1 MAVDAEHP
9 RFTDRVEEWQLCG
22 DALRGEQAVKEAG
35 SKYLPCPTGF
45 EANPDKEVGR
55 ALYNAYLERAEFP
68 DLFGLTLRGMVGLI
82 HKKEAVID
90 GITGTQLEKMWE
102 SATRPSSGQPMTLA
116 ALHQE
121 ITRNLLA
128 KGRVGLLAEAA
139 STGSDTPWLALYN
152 AESIRNWSD
161 NYGMFVLDES
171 GLVQSPNDEFGWV
184 DAKKY
189 RVLRIDDGGY
199 YGQVYED
206 HPVAGASPDPTVPA
220 PMGPAPATNEQALA
234 ATRPRGFQ
242 PATLAAQTPA
252 STLSQGSDI
261 YEPKIRGGKKMDFIP
276 FVVGGP
282 TRMGPNPENPPLL
295 PIARAAKAIYQL
307 NADYRH
313 QLFMSGQE
321 TLVVIGVDK
330 EDVPTAVGAG
340 VVVGIPLNGD
350 AKYVSPTCS
359 GINAHKVAITDKAGE
374 AVSAGVQLMDQ
385 GGSQQSGDALRL
397 RYGAQTATLVTIAN
411 QSAAILET
419 GLRYCARMVGMPEDK
434 VQQIVVKP
442 NTEFLDTV
450 MSPQDAQALVAVWQS
465 GAIAYDTLFENL
477 VRGGIASGERTAEE
491 EQELIDEETPD
502 TPLPAGGTTDPTAT
516 PADTPPATDTAGE
529 AGPDSITD
537 EELTAM
543 FGSYADDVVGGGGTR
558 TQQGSRQRN
567 R

>member
-1 MAVDAEHP
+1 MAVDAVHP
-9 RFTDRVEEWQLCG
+9 RFTDREEEWQLCG

-35 SKYLPCPTGF
+35 RRYLPCPTGF
-45 EANPDKEVGR
+45 SANPDTKIGE
-55 ALYNAYLERAEFP
+55 ALYQAYLERAEFP

-82 HKKEAVID
+82 HKKESVVE
-90 GITGTQLEKMWE
+90 GIEGTPLEKMFE

-121 ITRNLLA
+121 ITRNLLS

-139 STGSDTPWLALYN
+139 STGSDTPWLALYT
-152 AESIRNWSD
+152 AESVRNWSD

-171 GLVQSPNDEFGWV
+171 GLIQSGTDEFAWV
-184 DAKKY
+184 EAKKY
-189 RVLRIDDGGY
+189 RVLRIDEGGY

-206 HPVAGASPDPTVPA
+206 HPVVGASPDPTVQSLP
-220 PMGPAPATNEQALA
+220 GPAPATNEQALA
-234 ATRPRGFQ
+234 GIRPRSQ
-242 PATLAAQTPA
+242 QVPTQRAS
-252 STLSQGSDI
+252 STLSVGSEI

-295 PIARAAKAIYQL
+295 PIARAAKSIYQL

-321 TLVVIGVDK
+321 TLFVIGVDK

-340 VVVGIPLNGD
+340 VVAGIPADGD
-350 AKYVSPTCS
+350 AKYVSPSCS
-359 GINAHKVAITDKAGE
+359 GINAHKVAIADKAGD
-374 AVSAGVQLMDQ
+374 AISAGVQLMDQ
-385 GGSQQSGDALRL
+385 GGGQQSGDALRL
-397 RYGAQTATLVTIAN
+397 RYGAQTATLITIST

-419 GLRYCARMVGMPEDK
+419 GLRYCARMVGMSEDK
-434 VQQIVVKP
+434 IEKIIVKP

-450 MSPQDAQALVAVWQS
+450 MTAQDAQALVGVWQS
-465 GAIAYDTLFENL
+465 GAIAYDTLFENF
-477 VRGGIASGERTAEE
+477 VRGGIASGERSAEE
-491 EQELIDEETPD
+491 EQERIDEESPD
-502 TPLPAGGTTDPTAT
+502 TPLPAGGTTDLNAT
-516 PADTPPATDTAGE
+516 PPDTPPATDTAGE
-529 AGPDSITD
+529 DGPDSITD

-543 FGSYADDVVGGGGTR
+543 FGSYADDVIDGGGTR
-558 TQQGSRQRN
+558 SRQGSRQRN